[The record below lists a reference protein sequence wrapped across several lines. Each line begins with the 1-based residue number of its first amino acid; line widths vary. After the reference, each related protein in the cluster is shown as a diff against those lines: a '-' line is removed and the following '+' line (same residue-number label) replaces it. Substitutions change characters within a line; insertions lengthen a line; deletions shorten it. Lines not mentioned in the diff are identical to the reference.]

1 MQDFF
6 RCDAGYEARAD
17 VVATTS
23 CKKLVV
29 DMHYEARIQ
38 AIITYHGSVLGEKVT
53 KPQARTM
60 SLTREQ
66 YLQVKSCM
74 FGTITQCMNFILSSD
89 MHFMC
94 LLCR

>member
-6 RCDAGYEARAD
+6 RCETGYKARVD

-38 AIITYHGSVLGEKVT
+38 AIVSYHGSVLGERVSKQ
-53 KPQARTM
+53 QARTM
-60 SLTREQ
+60 SLTR
-66 YLQVKSCM
+66 
-74 FGTITQCMNFILSSD
+74 D
-89 MHFMC
+89 
-94 LLCR
+94 

>member
-1 MQDFF
+1 MQDFC
-6 RCDAGYEARAD
+6 RCEPGYEARAD

-29 DMHYEARIQ
+29 DMHYEAQIQ
-38 AIITYHGSVLGEKVT
+38 AIVSYHDSVLGERVT
-53 KPQARTM
+53 KQQARTM
-60 SLTREQ
+60 SLTRDQ

-74 FGTITQCMNFILSSD
+74 FGTITQCMNFILSSH
-89 MHFMC
+89 MHFTC